1 MSFGRRLYRDLIPI
15 SVNAPMDQKDVAVI
29 VTVEMGL
36 YALWL
41 VLPVDAVYPSYNPA
55 FK

>member
-1 MSFGRRLYRDLIPI
+1 MEQ
-15 SVNAPMDQKDVAVI
+15 NDVAVI

-36 YALWL
+36 YVLRPG
-41 VLPVDAVYPSYNPA
+41 LPVDAVYPSYNPA